1 MDKKVREPKQSRS
14 VEKKNRIVQSG
25 YELFAKK
32 GYFNTN
38 TAEIAKNAGVSVGLV
53 YGYFADK
60 RDILLDVLDIY
71 INDVF
76 EPVLN
81 MFENIESPLNFN
93 ATINYIVDKAV
104 EIHKNN
110 ALIHEALHS
119 MTYNDEDIKK
129 KFLYLEDNM
138 TENIVASLKKAGYSP
153 SDLKEKVHLA
163 IETIQ
168 SYAHECIYDNHNYIN
183 YSAMRENVIK
193 MMLALFA

>member
-1 MDKKVREPKQSRS
+1 M
-14 VEKKNRIVQSG
+14 QSG

-93 ATINYIVDKAV
+93 ATINYIVD
-104 EIHKNN
+104 N
-110 ALIHEALHS
+110 
-119 MTYNDEDIKK
+119 
-129 KFLYLEDNM
+129 
-138 TENIVASLKKAGYSP
+138 
-153 SDLKEKVHLA
+153 
-163 IETIQ
+163 
-168 SYAHECIYDNHNYIN
+168 
-183 YSAMRENVIK
+183 RRK
-193 MMLALFA
+193 M